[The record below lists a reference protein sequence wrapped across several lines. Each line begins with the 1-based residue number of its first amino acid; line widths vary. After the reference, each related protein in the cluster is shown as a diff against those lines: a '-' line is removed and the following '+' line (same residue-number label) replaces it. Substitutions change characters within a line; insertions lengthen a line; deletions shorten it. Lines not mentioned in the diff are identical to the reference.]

1 MIHKT
6 PLAGTILYC
15 TAFLLIS
22 ISVNAQQD
30 SATNLPNF
38 LFKGFTKSVIKLKSG
53 QVNSAVLNYNIIDQE
68 MVFLQNDGYMVLSNP
83 QIVDTVYIANRTF
96 IPFKTGFYE
105 LVMTGAVTL
114 FIQHKSELESV
125 GTTTGY
131 GATSQTTN
139 ARPARQLYG
148 PIGSVDLSIPDGYKI
163 VDKTEYWVKRGSEMD
178 KFSSR
183 RQFLKIFKDKEKELS
198 QFIDQNSIKFKD
210 INDIVKLFNYCNELY
225 N

>member
-1 MIHKT
+1 MTRTIQYTKKIIC
-6 PLAGTILYC
+6 LAIL
-15 TAFLLIS
+15 AFVI
-22 ISVNAQQD
+22 IPANAQED
-30 SATNLPNF
+30 SAINLPNF
-38 LFKGFTKSVIKLKSG
+38 LFPAFSKSIIKLKSG
-53 QVNSAVLNYNIIDQE
+53 QVNSAVLNYNVIDQE
-68 MVFLQNDGYMVLSNP
+68 MVFKQSDGYMVISNP
-83 QIVDTVYIANRTF
+83 QLVDSIYVGSRTF

-163 VDKTEYWVKRGSEMD
+163 VDKTEYWLRRGNEMD
-178 KFSSR
+178 KFSNR

-210 INDIVKLFNYCNELY
+210 INDLVKLFNYCNELY